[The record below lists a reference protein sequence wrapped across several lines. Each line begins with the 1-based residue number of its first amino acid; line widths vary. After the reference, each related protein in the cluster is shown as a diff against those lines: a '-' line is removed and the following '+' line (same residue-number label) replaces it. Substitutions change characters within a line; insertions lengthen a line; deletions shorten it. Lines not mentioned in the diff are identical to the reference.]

1 MMNVDKGSF
10 FSPCVQLRHSRI
22 NPETTALLLIDVQ
35 NYNCS
40 RQGSIY
46 QSKFCDDKEGF
57 LEEEDEETAYF
68 FNRIEKI
75 CLHNW
80 KKLLETFRKHD
91 IDVVYTII
99 QSLRQD
105 GRDRGLDYKI
115 SGFHVAPGS
124 FDSKILEELTAKD
137 NEIIFPKTSSSVFQS
152 TSIDYVLRNLGTKQ
166 LVVCGC
172 LTDQCVEHA
181 VRDAADLGY
190 LVILVDDASATM
202 SSMRHENSLSSVAGY
217 CRIAKTKEILDELQ

>member
-1 MMNVDKGSF
+1 MSF
-10 FSPCVQLRHSRI
+10 FSPCVQLRHTKL
-22 NPETTALLLIDVQ
+22 NPETTALLLIDIQ

-40 RQGSIY
+40 RKGSIY
-46 QSKFCDDKEGF
+46 TSRFHNDEEGF
-57 LEEEDEETAYF
+57 EDEETAYF
-68 FNRIEKI
+68 FNRIEKT
-75 CLHNW
+75 CLPNW
-80 KKLLETFRKHD
+80 KALLSRFRERD
-91 IDVVYTII
+91 IDILYTVI

-124 FDSKILEELTAKD
+124 FDSKILEDLMPME
-137 NEIIFPKTSSSVFQS
+137 NEIVFPKTSSSVFHS

-166 LVVCGC
+166 LVICGC
-172 LTDQCVEHA
+172 LTDQCVDHA

-190 LVILVDDASATM
+190 LVTLVDDASATM
-202 SSMRHENSLSSVAGY
+202 SSKRHENSLSSVAGY

>member
-1 MMNVDKGSF
+1 MNFNDGSF
-10 FSPCVQLRHSRI
+10 FSPCVQLRHARI
-22 NPETTALLLIDVQ
+22 SPETTALLLVDIQ

-46 QSKFCDDKEGF
+46 ISKFCKDKKESR
-57 LEEEDEETAYF
+57 EEDEETAYF
-68 FNRIEKI
+68 FDRIENI

-80 KKLLETFRKHD
+80 KVLLEKFRQQNM
-91 IDVVYTII
+91 DVVYTII

-124 FDSKILEELTAKD
+124 FDSEILEDLKPKE
-137 NEIIFPKTSSSVFQS
+137 NEIVFPKTSSSVFQS

-190 LVILVDDASATM
+190 LVVLVDDASATM

-217 CRIAKTKEILDELQ
+217 CRIAKTKDILDELQ

>member
-1 MMNVDKGSF
+1 MNPSGSF
-10 FSPCVQLRHSRI
+10 FSPCVQLRHAKI
-22 NPETTALLLIDVQ
+22 NPETTALLLIDIQ

-40 RQGSIY
+40 RKGSIY
-46 QSKFCDDKEGF
+46 ISKFHNDKEGF
-57 LEEEDEETAYF
+57 VEEEDEETAYF
-68 FNRIEKI
+68 FNRVEKT
-75 CLHNW
+75 CLPNW
-80 KKLLETFRKHD
+80 KALLSRFRERSVD
-91 IDVVYTII
+91 IVYTVI

-124 FDSKILEELTAKD
+124 FDSKVLEDLMPIE
-137 NEIIFPKTSSSVFQS
+137 NEIVFPKTSSSVFQS

-166 LVVCGC
+166 LVICGC

-190 LVILVDDASATM
+190 LVILVDDASATK
-202 SSMRHENSLSSVAGY
+202 SSMRHENSLCSVAGY